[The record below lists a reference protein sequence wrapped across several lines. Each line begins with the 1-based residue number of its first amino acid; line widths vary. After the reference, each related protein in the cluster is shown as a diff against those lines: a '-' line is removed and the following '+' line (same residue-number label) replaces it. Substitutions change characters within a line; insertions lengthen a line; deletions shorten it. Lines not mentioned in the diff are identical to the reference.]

1 MLVEARSQESGYA
14 LKGREV
20 GLDELEEDFRKE

>member
-1 MLVEARSQESGYA
+1 MLMEARSQDSGYF

-20 GLDELEEDFRKE
+20 GLDELEEDFGKE

>member
-1 MLVEARSQESGYA
+1 MLMDARSQESGYF

-20 GLDELEEDFRKE
+20 GLDEIEDGFGKE